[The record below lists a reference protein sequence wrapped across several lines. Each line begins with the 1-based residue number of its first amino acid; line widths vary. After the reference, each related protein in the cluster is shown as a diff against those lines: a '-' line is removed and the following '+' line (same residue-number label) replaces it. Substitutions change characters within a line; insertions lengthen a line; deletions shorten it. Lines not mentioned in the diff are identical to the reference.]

1 MNKLNLQ
8 GHAGARTFRELYNTM
23 DNTPPKKAFVQRI
36 AEITMSSET
45 TVRCWIA
52 GIQSPIPLAQNVI
65 ARELGIPAE
74 ELFPKK
80 DKAVCEQ

>member
-1 MNKLNLQ
+1 MNPQ
-8 GHAGARTFRELYNTM
+8 SHETGARTFRELYNTL

-36 AEITMSSET
+36 AEITMCSET

-52 GIQSPIPLAQNVI
+52 GVQNPAALAQKVI
-65 ARELGIPAE
+65 SKELGISAD

-80 DKAVCEQ
+80 QKVCER

>member
-8 GHAGARTFRELYNTM
+8 SQAGVRTFRELYKTM

-52 GIQSPIPLAQNVI
+52 GAQSPIPLAQNVI
-65 ARELGIPAE
+65 SKELGIPAE
-74 ELFPKK
+74 ELFPQKSK
-80 DKAVCEQ
+80 EKCEQ